1 MRVARFICALSS
13 ALLMLA
19 PAADAHVTVMPATAR
34 PGQTVTL
41 NFRVLNERSDART
54 VGIDIFVPPGLHATA
69 SDRRGWTR
77 ADRPREFSWT
87 ADGSGAAIGGSSA
100 KDFELRVGPL
110 PQSSSVVFKAL
121 QHYSDGAV
129 VRWIQTSAGGDR
141 PAPVLRL
148 SATGQAGGGGGGG
161 SSGAAFAIPVL
172 VVLLLL
178 GGGVLLRR
186 RAR

>member
-1 MRVARFICALSS
+1 VRVVVVICAVCF
-13 ALLMLA
+13 ALLA

-69 SDRRGWTR
+69 SDRRGWRR

-87 ADGSGAAIGGSSA
+87 ATGSGAAIGGSSA
-100 KDFELRVGPL
+100 KDFEVRVGPL
-110 PQSSSVVFKAL
+110 PRSSQVVFKAL

-129 VRWIQTSAGGDR
+129 VRWIQTAAGGDR

-148 SATGQAGGGGGGG
+148 STSGQAGGGGGGP
-161 SSGAAFAIPVL
+161 SGLVFAVPVV
-172 VVLLLL
+172 VVLLLF
-178 GGGVLLRR
+178 GGAALLRR
-186 RAR
+186 RPR

>member
-1 MRVARFICALSS
+1 MRLAGLMCVLFAL
-13 ALLMLA
+13 LA
-19 PAADAHVTVMPATAR
+19 PAADAHVTVLPAVAR

-54 VGIDIFVPPGLHATA
+54 VGIDIFVPAGVRATA

-100 KDFELRVGPL
+100 KDFEVRVGPL
-110 PQSSSVVFKAL
+110 PRSSQVVFKAL
-121 QHYSDGAV
+121 QHYWDGAV
-129 VRWIQTSAGGDR
+129 VRWIQTAGGGDR

-148 SATGQAGGGGGGG
+148 SACGQAAGRA
-161 SSGAAFAIPVL
+161 SSTSS
-172 VVLLLL
+172 
-178 GGGVLLRR
+178 
-186 RAR
+186 

>member
-1 MRVARFICALSS
+1 MCALLS
-13 ALLMLA
+13 ALLLA
-19 PAADAHVTVMPATAR
+19 PVADAHVTVMPGTAR

-41 NFRVLNERSDART
+41 NFRVLNERSDALT
-54 VGIDIFVPPGLHATA
+54 VGIDIFVPPGLRATA

-77 ADRPREFSWT
+77 VDRPREFSWT

-100 KDFELRVGPL
+100 KDFEVRVGPL
-110 PQSSSVVFKAL
+110 PQSSAVVFKAL
-121 QHYSDGAV
+121 QHYSDGAT
-129 VRWIQTSAGGDR
+129 VRWIQTAAGGDR

-148 SATGQAGGGGGGG
+148 SATGQAGGAGGGG
-161 SSGAAFAIPVL
+161 SSGAAFGIPVV